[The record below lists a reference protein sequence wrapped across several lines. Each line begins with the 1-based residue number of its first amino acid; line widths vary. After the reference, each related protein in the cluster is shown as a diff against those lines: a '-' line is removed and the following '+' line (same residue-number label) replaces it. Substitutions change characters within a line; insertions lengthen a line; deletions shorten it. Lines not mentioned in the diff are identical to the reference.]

1 MFLCDI
7 YDVAYE
13 RLVEKVI
20 LMFIVEIVQLFLR
33 SKEQVAQAAMLD
45 SHVHDERIYQ
55 WR

>member
-20 LMFIVEIVQLFLR
+20 LMFIVKIVQLFLR
-33 SKEQVAQAAMLD
+33 SREQEEQAAMLD